1 MQENHV
7 KKRSLIP
14 LGVASAIFGLIVL
27 YLAGGDSGVPD
38 RGALASATGQVQ
50 SVIKGKSS
58 IGFSLKGDAHHFQ
71 YLSKSGELSIVYR
84 ALSGAEGEKVTVLF
98 DPAQSGRPVFDDN
111 DYHMTYEV
119 GVSGRTLVSYERV
132 RDAWQADKV
141 AGNWLG
147 MAFLLIGVALVV
159 FSRLRQNAQQKEC

>member
-1 MQENHV
+1 MRTIFNTCRRAEEHTSELQSTKEIYTL
-7 KKRSLIP
+7 SLHDALPIC
-14 LGVASAIFGLIVL
+14 
-27 YLAGGDSGVPD
+27 
-38 RGALASATGQVQ
+38 ALASATGQVQ

-159 FSRLRQNAQQKEC
+159 FSRLRQNGNLFTLL